1 MWGRVGWQMVP
12 DSMAGARQ
20 DTGFQ
25 YHGKGAVANSI
36 GCSNMGLVLG
46 GKSGKGQ
53 MRKHVGGGHGQLRF
67 MQGTRCNAS
76 EEVPGLL
83 GGQVVVP
90 GEGCAHPGS
99 GECGGGCVVAQ

>member
-1 MWGRVGWQMVP
+1 MGQSGTA
-12 DSMAGARQ
+12 DAMAGARQ

-25 YHGKGAVANSI
+25 YHDKGAAAHSG
-36 GCSNMGLVLG
+36 GCSNMGPVLG
-46 GKSGKGQ
+46 GKSGKGC
-53 MRKHVGGGHGQLRF
+53 MRQHVGGGHGH
-67 MQGTRCNAS
+67 MQGTRRNAS

-83 GGQVVVP
+83 GGQVVVT